1 MPILASMKYRVVIKK
16 GNKTHLTY
24 LVTSPADTP
33 RLGMAKLH
41 GLVKSH
47 GLSTYSGFGI
57 GPLFNLSLETAVLS
71 TLSSSSLEAQ
81 DTFKEIIITSSEP
94 NPALTK
100 SFNNPSLV
108 SHALFAPVGE
118 KFLVPS
124 SVNNIQ
130 IRKEAMLVKQHITV
144 FGGLCALMA
153 ALIMSLIVGTL
164 VGVLAHD
171 VKLGIMVAS
180 GVGAL
185 VACVEAYLM
194 YAYK

>member
-1 MPILASMKYRVVIKK
+1 
-16 GNKTHLTY
+16 
-24 LVTSPADTP
+24 
-33 RLGMAKLH
+33 
-41 GLVKSH
+41 
-47 GLSTYSGFGI
+47 
-57 GPLFNLSLETAVLS
+57 
-71 TLSSSSLEAQ
+71 
-81 DTFKEIIITSSEP
+81 
-94 NPALTK
+94 
-100 SFNNPSLV
+100 
-108 SHALFAPVGE
+108 
-118 KFLVPS
+118 
-124 SVNNIQ
+124 
-130 IRKEAMLVKQHITV
+130 MLVKQHITV

>member
-41 GLVKSH
+41 GLVKSR

-57 GPLFNLSLETAVLS
+57 GPLFKLSLETA
-71 TLSSSSLEAQ
+71 LSSSSLEAQ
-81 DTFKEIIITSSEP
+81 DTFKEIIIASSEP

-118 KFLVPS
+118 KVLVPS

-144 FGGLCALMA
+144 FGGLCALVA
-153 ALIMSLIVGTL
+153 ALIISLIVGTL
-164 VGVLAHD
+164 MGVLAHD